1 MRVRHVLGLLAF
13 ALLPSSLVAQGG
25 CPALQ
30 AGSTVRLYAPAAAT
44 YILPQPVRP
53 TDSAII
59 LPPVGRAVP
68 APLPC
73 ADLQRVQLRTDA
85 SRGRSAL
92 RGAGIG
98 LLAGAVLGA
107 GLFYATY
114 TEDDSGWDIID
125 RDEAALIGAVFGG
138 GTGGVIGGVAG
149 YLTAPSE
156 WRDVPV
162 HAAAPRASAQGLR
175 IAPAGGAGMRVSYT
189 LSF

>member
-1 MRVRHVLGLLAF
+1 MRIRYVLGLLAF
-13 ALLPSSLVAQGG
+13 SVLPVSLAAQGG
-25 CPALQ
+25 CPSLQ
-30 AGSTVRLYAPAAAT
+30 AGSTVRLYAPSAAT
-44 YILPQPVRP
+44 YTLPRTVRP

-73 ADLQRVQLRTDA
+73 ADLQRVQLRTGA
-85 SRGRSAL
+85 SRTRSTL

-98 LLAGAVLGA
+98 LLAGAALGA

-125 RDEAALIGAVFGG
+125 RDEAALIGAVFVG

-162 HAAAPRASAQGLR
+162 NAAAPRASAEGLR
-175 IAPAGGAGMRVSYT
+175 ITPAGDAGMRVSYT